1 MLIKLEKVWVSPN
14 YQNGKLLLITKCKY
28 TLIKVYNSFM
38 FFFSIWYVLDHDKDQ
53 TNNSLWCPYGKR
65 KTWQKSW
72 RIDWVYGYQL
82 FCHLGNKTEALDD
95 ILSSLCF
102 VEGDEKKIISTS
114 LPITIGTVHFWS
126 YIIILGTQSFHK
138 IFLRSSNK
146 QGRVGGSM
154 HFYWPNYWPNK

>member
-14 YQNGKLLLITKCKY
+14 YQNGKLLLITKCKFA
-28 TLIKVYNSFM
+28 LIKVYNSFI
-38 FFFSIWYVLDHDKDQ
+38 FFFNLICFRPWWRS

-65 KTWQKSW
+65 ETWQKSW

-102 VEGDEKKIISTS
+102 VEGDEKKNNRHKSANHNGVNSFLKLHYYSWNPKLSQDFSSIFKQTRAHCSK
-114 LPITIGTVHFWS
+114 VKS
-126 YIIILGTQSFHK
+126 YL
-138 IFLRSSNK
+138 
-146 QGRVGGSM
+146 
-154 HFYWPNYWPNK
+154 W

>member
-28 TLIKVYNSFM
+28 ALIKVYNSFM
-38 FFFSIWYVLDHDKDQ
+38 FLFSIWYVLDHDKDQ

-102 VEGDEKKIISTS
+102 VEGDEKKNNSHKS
-114 LPITIGTVHFWS
+114 ANHNGVN
-126 YIIILGTQSFHK
+126 SFLKLHYYSWNSK
-138 IFLRSSNK
+138 FSQDFS
-146 QGRVGGSM
+146 
-154 HFYWPNYWPNK
+154 